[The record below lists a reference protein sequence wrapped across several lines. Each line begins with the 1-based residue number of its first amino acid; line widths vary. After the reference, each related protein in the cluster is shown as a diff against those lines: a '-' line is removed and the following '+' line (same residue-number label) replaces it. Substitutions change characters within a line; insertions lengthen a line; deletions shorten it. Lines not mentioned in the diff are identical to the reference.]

1 LRPTLDR
8 QVHRTHPILEPPETE
23 LRNRTP
29 ETRIS
34 ENRELA
40 IDMQPERAFTV
51 GIELMEST
59 HKMRAAL
66 DENLPG
72 GTKAWTRGLAA
83 ASLITGAVLLASGRR
98 KAGMIVT
105 VAGTIAALLE
115 DSDALRQGWE
125 QLPAYI
131 KQGQHMLERCESFVE
146 ELSIQGERIRKM
158 INAQQRQHS

>member
-1 LRPTLDR
+1 LAAAGERSNIRRTLDR
-8 QVHRTHPILEPPETE
+8 PCIERIQSSDPE
-23 LRNRTP
+23 NRTP
-29 ETRIS
+29 

-40 IDMQPERAFTV
+40 IHTQPERAYTV
-51 GIELMEST
+51 AIELMEST
-59 HKMRAAL
+59 HKMKAAL

-98 KAGMIVT
+98 KAGLVVT

-115 DSDALRQGWE
+115 DSDALRHGWE
-125 QLPAYI
+125 QLPGYI
-131 KQGQHMLERCESFVE
+131 KQGHHMLERCESFVE
-146 ELSIQGERIRKM
+146 ELSVQGDRIRKM